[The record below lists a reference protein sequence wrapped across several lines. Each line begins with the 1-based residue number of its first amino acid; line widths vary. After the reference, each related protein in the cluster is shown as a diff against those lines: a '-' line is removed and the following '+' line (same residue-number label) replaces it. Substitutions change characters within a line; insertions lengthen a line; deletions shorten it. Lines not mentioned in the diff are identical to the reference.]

1 MQDTSIVQQRSDALI
16 ELPTRKVGKL
26 QASWQMTKQTF
37 RLMMLDKEILAFP
50 ILSAVVSLVLVGLMA
65 AAIFAL
71 AMGGQVDFDALDR
84 TLSKESGQVIVYG
97 MAFLTYLISAFVM
110 TYFQAGLTAIVHA
123 RLQGKD
129 IGLRDGLRVASMH
142 IGKIFVWSVISATVG
157 VVLRIISERSRLIGK
172 IVAGLLGA
180 AWGIITMFIV
190 PTLILEPGTVR
201 DAIRRS
207 AETFKNAWGE
217 TLLTNISIGLI
228 MMLFGLLG
236 IAGMVLAITTG
247 DVSIILGAAVVM
259 VIYFIC
265 LSIVS
270 QSLSAVF
277 RVVLYTYAKTGT
289 VPAGFDPQLVAGAM
303 RKTQRA

>member
-1 MQDTSIVQQRSDALI
+1 MQDTSIVQPRSDAPI

-37 RLMMLDKEILAFP
+37 HLMMLDKEILAFP
-50 ILSAVVSLVLVGLMA
+50 ILSAIVSLVLVGLML

-84 TLSKESGQVIVYG
+84 TLSEQGGQVVVYG
-97 MAFLTYLISAFVM
+97 MTFLTYLISAFVM

-129 IGLRDGLRVASMH
+129 IGLRDGLRVANMH
-142 IGKIFVWSVISATVG
+142 IGKIFMWSLISATVG
-157 VVLRIISERSRLIGK
+157 VVLRIISERSRVVGK

-236 IAGMVLAITTG
+236 VAGMVLAITTG
-247 DVSIILGAAVVM
+247 DISIILGAAIVT

-289 VPAGFDPQLVAGAM
+289 VPTGFDPQLVAGAL
-303 RKTQRA
+303 RKA